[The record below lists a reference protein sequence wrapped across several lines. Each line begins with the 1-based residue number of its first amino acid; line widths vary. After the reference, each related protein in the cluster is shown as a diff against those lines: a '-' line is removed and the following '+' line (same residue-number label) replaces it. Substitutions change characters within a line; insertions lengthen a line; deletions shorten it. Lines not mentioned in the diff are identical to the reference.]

1 MLNHFSIL
9 QYSIPGRQNNRISG
23 QTGVSHPQCPEMK
36 MYKVLKEVVE
46 TTSSGTKGET
56 EMKVGGRV
64 RSSSMKELLSK
75 QLKVGL
81 DSLESQAHMDLKTG
95 TIKNKKEK
103 KAKSPAQ
110 LALAEVKQ
118 LHNKLLNLH
127 YHYSR
132 RESTGQETLQHIK
145 QTCSIPH
152 STKVEEVPQRDPQD
166 RRGSG
171 DPSSP
176 QLRRACDLEKIS
188 SSRITT
194 ELFQQPCTN
203 NR

>member
-1 MLNHFSIL
+1 MYFRRVLMLNHFSIL

-36 MYKVLKEVVE
+36 MYKVLKEAVE
-46 TTSSGTKGET
+46 TTSSGTKSET

-118 LHNKLLNLH
+118 LHNKLLNCITIIPEGSPPVKKPYNILSKH
-127 YHYSR
+127 VPFLIQPR
-132 RESTGQETLQHIK
+132 LKKCLNEIPKIVEDLETLPVRN
-145 QTCSIPH
+145 S
-152 STKVEEVPQRDPQD
+152 EELVTWR
-166 RRGSG
+166 
-171 DPSSP
+171 
-176 QLRRACDLEKIS
+176 K
-188 SSRITT
+188 
-194 ELFQQPCTN
+194 
-203 NR
+203 